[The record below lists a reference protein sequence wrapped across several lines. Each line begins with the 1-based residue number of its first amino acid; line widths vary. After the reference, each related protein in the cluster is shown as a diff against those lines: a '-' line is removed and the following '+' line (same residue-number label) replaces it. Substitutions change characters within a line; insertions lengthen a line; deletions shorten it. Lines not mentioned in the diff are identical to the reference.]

1 MKRLICLLLALLL
14 PCAAL
19 AEYSMAGYDPENV
32 YRNWESNL
40 FLKRMEEKT
49 GVKFTYRQYGK
60 EDEWTAAKAAMS
72 AGSDDL
78 PDVLFKAR
86 LSPDECMD
94 MLDRGV
100 LVDLK
105 PYLEQDCPNLYAI
118 LQAHPEYWDA
128 ITLPDGRIAALPAI
142 SEQPM
147 QNSVWL
153 NKSWMD
159 TLKLSMP
166 TTIDE
171 LTDVLRA
178 FRDQDPNRNG
188 KKDEIP
194 LAFIGSFDLKFLGHA
209 FGLIANDYNIRAVDG
224 QVEFVP
230 LNENFRPFI
239 EWLRLLYTEGL
250 IDKDGFAT
258 SDTLRQ
264 VTDSNKTNIYGG
276 VITTMTTTFLPAAWS
291 SQYAVMR
298 RNRVPRLCRRG
309 DNRHLRQHHALRGCA
324 RPAAMGGSVLHRGSA
339 YPGQRGRGEY
349 RLYRRSRR
357 HLAHDRVGQEQHLLY
372 QRNADYLRHCRARP
386 FLRRFPAPLQRFHRA
401 LYLRAAGRGKRKRA
415 AALPV
420 LLAHQGAAGGNRPAA
435 GRHRPPG
442 G

>member
-60 EDEWTAAKAAMS
+60 ADEWTAAKAAMS
-72 AGSDDL
+72 AGNDDL

-153 NKSWMD
+153 NKS
-159 TLKLSMP
+159 
-166 TTIDE
+166 
-171 LTDVLRA
+171 
-178 FRDQDPNRNG
+178 
-188 KKDEIP
+188 
-194 LAFIGSFDLKFLGHA
+194 
-209 FGLIANDYNIRAVDG
+209 
-224 QVEFVP
+224 
-230 LNENFRPFI
+230 
-239 EWLRLLYTEGL
+239 
-250 IDKDGFAT
+250 
-258 SDTLRQ
+258 
-264 VTDSNKTNIYGG
+264 
-276 VITTMTTTFLPAAWS
+276 
-291 SQYAVMR
+291 
-298 RNRVPRLCRRG
+298 
-309 DNRHLRQHHALRGCA
+309 
-324 RPAAMGGSVLHRGSA
+324 
-339 YPGQRGRGEY
+339 
-349 RLYRRSRR
+349 
-357 HLAHDRVGQEQHLLY
+357 
-372 QRNADYLRHCRARP
+372 
-386 FLRRFPAPLQRFHRA
+386 
-401 LYLRAAGRGKRKRA
+401 
-415 AALPV
+415 
-420 LLAHQGAAGGNRPAA
+420 
-435 GRHRPPG
+435 
-442 G
+442 